1 MFSTGVSGKGA
12 KLVPVPGK
20 VVARRGSNVTLVCLG
35 SDVSQLDTYI
45 YWNFNGKEISRGD
58 SEWPTE
64 GKANF
69 YLHITNVSEKDVGE
83 YDCVATVSNGLEPS
97 DDTEASIEL
106 QLYESGT

>member
-1 MFSTGVSGKGA
+1 M
-12 KLVPVPGK
+12 
-20 VVARRGSNVTLVCLG
+20 ARLGSNVTLVCLG

-64 GKANF
+64 EKANF

-83 YDCVATVSNGLEPS
+83 YDCVAMVAKGLEPP
-97 DDTEASIEL
+97 DVTEASIEL